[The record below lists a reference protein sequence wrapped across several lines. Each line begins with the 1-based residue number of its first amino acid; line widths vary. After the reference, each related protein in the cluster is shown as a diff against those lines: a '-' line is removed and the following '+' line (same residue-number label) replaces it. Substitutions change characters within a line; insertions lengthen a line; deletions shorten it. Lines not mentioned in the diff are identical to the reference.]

1 MSGRAKTAVFFFSF
15 VFCGILFG
23 IIASYVFQF
32 FFSFS
37 LAKAIPDNEKFFIP
51 AKFVI
56 YGSGYNTVSA
66 RVWLYDRNGAEIA
79 VIERSWNGEKLF
91 LEFDTAEF
99 QQKIIPYPSHLY
111 TEDSYKN
118 GVRLD
123 RYYNEKGLCRLYSD
137 IGEPDKVKNAYYR
150 LSLFALSRFPLS
162 GGHSKKITLELSNYK
177 TGELWSIITA
187 VDGTV
192 SVIVN

>member
-1 MSGRAKTAVFFFSF
+1 MNSRIKTFFSF
-15 VFCGILFG
+15 FIYVLCGILFG
-23 IIASYVFQF
+23 IIASYVYQF
-32 FFSFS
+32 FYSSS
-37 LAKAIPDNEKFFIP
+37 LAKQIPDNEKYFVP

-56 YGSGYNTVSA
+56 YGSSYNTVSA

-91 LEFDTAEF
+91 LEFETAEF
-99 QQKIIPYPSHLY
+99 SQKIIPYPTHLY

-118 GVRLD
+118 GIRLD
-123 RYYNEKGLCRLYSD
+123 RYYNDKGLCRLYSD
-137 IGEPDKVKNAYYR
+137 IGEPDGVKNAYYR
-150 LSLFALSRFPLS
+150 LCLFAMSRFPLF
-162 GGHSKKITLELSNYK
+162 GNHSKKITLELSNYK

-192 SVIVN
+192 SVIMN

>member
-1 MSGRAKTAVFFFSF
+1 MNGRAKTVIFFFLF
-15 VFCGILFG
+15 VFCGILSG

-32 FFSFS
+32 FSSYS
-37 LAKAIPDNEKFFIP
+37 LAKAIPDNEKFFVP

-137 IGEPDKVKNAYYR
+137 VGEPDKVKNAYYR
-150 LSLFALSRFPLS
+150 LSLFALSHFPFS
-162 GGHSKKITLELSNYK
+162 GGHSKKIRLELSGYK